1 MVLGFLP
8 KTKQPTY
15 IGGTIMK
22 KSKITWGLMGVGLLV
37 LSLAVPVT
45 AMAGQ
50 ELRYSSSAQVF
61 EAFENSRLNTFT
73 QETGI
78 AVDLFVASSQS
89 CVYRLLQDMT
99 DVASSV
105 RPLSQREKDFGLV
118 ATPFA
123 KDPLAVITHQST
135 PVDALTTEQLQ
146 MLFSGNVTNWKEVGG
161 PDLAVTL
168 VVPGEQTGAHKNFR
182 RQVMHHQDV
191 HHDYMTY
198 TSTRVLEAIE
208 SLPAGAVSFIS
219 RGAQIT
225 HPKVK
230 VLKIDGKT
238 PGDADYPYYQ
248 MFSLVTKGDPAGTVK
263 ACVDFIKSGKGR
275 ALILE
280 RGMLPVE

>member
-1 MVLGFLP
+1 
-8 KTKQPTY
+8 
-15 IGGTIMK
+15 MK
-22 KSKITWGLMGVGLLV
+22 KAMLASGFMTVMFLV
-37 LSLAVPVT
+37 LSLTVPMT
-45 AMAGQ
+45 AAAGQ
-50 ELRYSSSAQVF
+50 SLRYSASAQVF
-61 EAFENSRLNTFT
+61 EAFENARLDAFT
-73 QETGI
+73 KDTGI

-105 RPLSQREKDFGLV
+105 RPLSLREKDFGLV

-135 PVDALTTEQLQ
+135 PVDNLTTEQLQ
-146 MLFSGNVTNWKEVGG
+146 SLFSGNVDNWKEVGG
-161 PDLAVTL
+161 PDLPVTL
-168 VVPGEQTGAHKNFR
+168 VVPGEDTGAHKNFR
-182 RQVMHHQDV
+182 RQVMRHNDV
-191 HHDYMTY
+191 RFHYMTY

-230 VLKIDGKT
+230 VVQIDGRN
-238 PGDADYPYYQ
+238 PGDADYPFYQ
-248 MFSLVTKGDPAGTVK
+248 MFNLITKGEPAGTVK
-263 ACVDFIKSGKGR
+263 AFVDFTKSEKIK
-275 ALILE
+275 ALIIE

>member
-1 MVLGFLP
+1 M
-8 KTKQPTY
+8 
-15 IGGTIMK
+15 INNGGTIMK
-22 KSKITWGLMGVGLLV
+22 KSMVRLCLLGVGLLV
-37 LSLAVPVT
+37 LSLMVPMT
-45 AMAGQ
+45 AGAGQ
-50 ELRYSSSAQVF
+50 SLRYSSSAQVF
-61 EAFENSRLNTFT
+61 EAFENSRLDTFT
-73 QETGI
+73 KDTGI

-105 RPLSQREKDFGLV
+105 RPLSQREKDFGLN
-118 ATPFA
+118 AIPFA
-123 KDPLAVITHQST
+123 KDPLAVITHKST

-146 MLFSGNVTNWKEVGG
+146 SLFSGNVANWKEVGG

-182 RQVMHHQDV
+182 RQVMRHNDV
-191 HHDYMTY
+191 QFDYMTY

-230 VLKIDGKT
+230 VILIDGTK
-238 PGDADYPYYQ
+238 PGDADYPFYQ
-248 MFSLVTKGDPAGTVK
+248 IFNLVTKGEPAGTVK
-263 ACVDFIKSGKGR
+263 TFVDFITSDKGK

>member
-1 MVLGFLP
+1 MNFN
-8 KTKQPTY
+8 
-15 IGGTIMK
+15 GGTSMK
-22 KSKITWGLMGVGLLV
+22 KSMVALCLMGVGFLV
-37 LSLAVPVT
+37 LSLMVPTGVT
-45 AMAGQ
+45 AGEA
-50 ELRYSSSAQVF
+50 LRYSVSAQVY
-61 EAFENSRLNTFT
+61 EAFENSRLDTFT
-73 QETGI
+73 KDTGI
-78 AVDLFVASSQS
+78 AVDRHVASSQS

-118 ATPFA
+118 AIPFA

-146 MLFSGNVTNWKEVGG
+146 SLFSGNIANWKELGG

-168 VVPGEQTGAHKNFR
+168 VVPGDQTGAHKNFR
-182 RQVMHHQDV
+182 RQVMRHNDV
-191 HHDYMTY
+191 QYDYMTY

-225 HPKVK
+225 HPKIK
-230 VLKIDGKT
+230 VIQIDGTK
-238 PGDADYPYYQ
+238 PGDADYPFYQ
-248 MFSLVTKGDPAGTVK
+248 MFNLVTKGEPAGTVK
-263 ACVDFIKSGKGR
+263 IFVDFTKSDKGK

>member
-1 MVLGFLP
+1 M
-8 KTKQPTY
+8 TY
-15 IGGTIMK
+15 NGGVIMK
-22 KSKITWGLMGVGLLV
+22 KSMFSSCLMSILFLV
-37 LSLAVPVT
+37 LALNLPMT
-45 AMAGQ
+45 ATAGQ
-50 ELRYSSSAQVF
+50 SMRYSASAQVF
-61 EAFENSRLNTFT
+61 EAFENARLITFT
-73 QETGI
+73 QDTGI
-78 AVDLFVASSQS
+78 DVDLYVGSSQS

-118 ATPFA
+118 AIPFA

-146 MLFSGNVTNWKEVGG
+146 SLFSGNVANWKEVGG
-161 PDLAVTL
+161 PNLAVTL

-182 RQVMHHQDV
+182 RQVMRHNDV
-191 HHDYMTY
+191 QYDYMTY

-230 VLKIDGKT
+230 VIQIDGTK
-238 PGDADYPYYQ
+238 PGDADYPFYQ
-248 MFSLVTKGDPAGTVK
+248 TMNLVTKGEPTGTVK
-263 ACVDFIKSGKGR
+263 IFVDFIKSDKGKT
-275 ALILE
+275 LILE
-280 RGMLPVE
+280 RGMLPVK

>member
-1 MVLGFLP
+1 M
-8 KTKQPTY
+8 TNN
-15 IGGTIMK
+15 GGTIMK
-22 KSKITWGLMGVGLLV
+22 KSMFTACLMSILFLV
-37 LSLAVPVT
+37 LALVPIST
-45 AMAGQ
+45 SAG
-50 ELRYSSSAQVF
+50 ETLRYSSSAQVF
-61 EAFENSRLNTFT
+61 EAFENSRLDTFT
-73 QETGI
+73 KDTGI
-78 AVDLFVASSQS
+78 AIDLFVASSQS

-105 RPLSQREKDFGLV
+105 RSLSQREKDFGLK
-118 ATPFA
+118 AIPFA
-123 KDPLAVITHQST
+123 KDPLAVITNKST

-168 VVPGEQTGAHKNFR
+168 VVPGDQTGAHKNFR
-182 RQVMHHQDV
+182 RQVMHHNDV
-191 HHDYMTY
+191 QYDYMTY

-230 VLKIDGKT
+230 VIQIDGTK
-238 PGDADYPYYQ
+238 PGDADYPFYQ
-248 MFSLVTKGDPAGTVK
+248 IFHLVTKGEPAGVVK
-263 ACVDFIKSGKGR
+263 QFVDFTKSEKGK
-275 ALILE
+275 ALIIE

>member
-1 MVLGFLP
+1 
-8 KTKQPTY
+8 
-15 IGGTIMK
+15 MK
-22 KSKITWGLMGVGLLV
+22 KSMVRLCLLGVGLLV
-37 LSLAVPVT
+37 LSLMVPMT
-45 AMAGQ
+45 AGAGQ
-50 ELRYSSSAQVF
+50 SLRYSASAQVF
-61 EAFENSRLNTFT
+61 EGFDNARLDAFT

-105 RPLSQREKDFGLV
+105 RPLSQREKDFGLN
-118 ATPFA
+118 AIPFA
-123 KDPLAVITHQST
+123 KDPLAVITHKST

-146 MLFSGNVTNWKEVGG
+146 SLFSGNVANWKEVGG

-182 RQVMHHQDV
+182 RQVMRHNDV
-191 HHDYMTY
+191 QYDYMTY

-230 VLKIDGKT
+230 VILIDGTK
-238 PGDADYPYYQ
+238 PGDADYPFYQ
-248 MFSLVTKGDPAGTVK
+248 MFNLVTKGEPSGTVK
-263 ACVDFIKSGKGR
+263 TFVDFITSDKGK

>member
-1 MVLGFLP
+1 
-8 KTKQPTY
+8 
-15 IGGTIMK
+15 MK
-22 KSKITWGLMGVGLLV
+22 KLMVRLCLMCVGLLV
-37 LSLAVPVT
+37 LSLMVT
-45 AMAGQ
+45 MTAGAGQ
-50 ELRYSSSAQVF
+50 SLRYSASAQVF
-61 EAFENSRLNTFT
+61 EAFENSRLKTFT
-73 QETGI
+73 KDTGI

-105 RPLSQREKDFGLV
+105 RPLSQREKNFGLV
-118 ATPFA
+118 AIPFA

-146 MLFSGNVTNWKEVGG
+146 SLFSGNVANWKEVGG

-168 VVPGEQTGAHKNFR
+168 VVPGENTGAHKNFR
-182 RQVMHHQDV
+182 RQVMRHNDV
-191 HHDYMTY
+191 YYDYMTY

-208 SLPAGAVSFIS
+208 SLPPGAVSFIS

-230 VLKIDGKT
+230 VVQIDGTK
-238 PGDADYPYYQ
+238 PGDADYPFYQ
-248 MFSLVTKGDPAGTVK
+248 MFHLVTKGEPAGSVK
-263 ACVDFIKSGKGR
+263 VFVDFLTSGKGR
-275 ALILE
+275 DLILE

>member
-1 MVLGFLP
+1 
-8 KTKQPTY
+8 
-15 IGGTIMK
+15 MK
-22 KSKITWGLMGVGLLV
+22 KSMVTLSVMGVGLLV
-37 LSLAVPVT
+37 LSLMVPMT
-45 AMAGQ
+45 AAAGQ
-50 ELRYSSSAQVF
+50 ALRYSASAQVF
-61 EAFENSRLNTFT
+61 EAFENARLDTFT
-73 QETGI
+73 KDTGI

-118 ATPFA
+118 AIPFA
-123 KDPLAVITHQST
+123 KDPLAVITHKST

-146 MLFSGNVTNWKEVGG
+146 MLFSGNVDNWKEVGG

-182 RQVMHHQDV
+182 RQVMRHNDV
-191 HHDYMTY
+191 QYDYMTY

-230 VLKIDGKT
+230 VVQIDGTK
-238 PGDADYPYYQ
+238 PGDADYPFYQ
-248 MFSLVTKGDPAGTVK
+248 MFNLVTKGEPAGTVK
-263 ACVDFIKSGKGR
+263 VFVDFLKSGKGR
-275 ALILE
+275 NLILE